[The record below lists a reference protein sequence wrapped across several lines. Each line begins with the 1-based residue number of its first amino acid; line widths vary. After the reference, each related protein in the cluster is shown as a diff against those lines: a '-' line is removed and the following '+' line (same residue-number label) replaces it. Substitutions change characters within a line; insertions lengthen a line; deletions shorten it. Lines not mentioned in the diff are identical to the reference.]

1 MLITREV
8 LTRMGATG
16 PNADRYVEALDAAMA
31 RHAIDTAPRIV
42 HFLAQTLHES
52 GCLRLTEENLNYSAD
67 GLLRVFPRYFP
78 TRADAE
84 ACARKPERIGNRV
97 YCGRMGNGPE
107 ASGDGFRYRGRG
119 LIQLTGKDNYR
130 ALARWCGQDVVAEPD
145 RVGSELAVQSA
156 VFFWERNALND
167 LADIDDLKAITRRIN
182 GGLNGF
188 ADRRE
193 LLEKGR
199 HALRE
204 LGLAGS
210 VAPASVPF
218 APTHRVVPLQLN
230 LRSAPRVSPATLLA
244 SLAQGTE
251 VEVRGPAS
259 AAGWLRVRVMLGGTM
274 REGVV
279 AEQYLAALAPQP
291 RARGRAR
298 AAMPGGAALPALP
311 PAVLHDEFSAASRAR
326 PEGRIHPL
334 AEADRPARRAR
345 ASAARA
351 AELQAIL
358 DWLDVTNPVH
368 RRYRP
373 LDGRGVALA
382 YVADCA
388 DLAGV
393 YLPHVWWTD
402 TALRRLTLG
411 DAVDPVLGQTVHEI
425 GINALHDW
433 LDDHGPAFGWVRE
446 LDPTLLQAAANAG
459 EVCVIVARHRDIDQA
474 GQVSLVVP
482 EQPGAEALR
491 RADGEVLRPLES
503 MAGRRGVRAAV
514 SRNAWWT
521 GRRFQSFAF
530 WRHP

>member
-16 PNADRYVEALDAAMA
+16 ANADRYVEALNAEMA
-31 RHAIDTAPRIV
+31 RHAIDTAPRVV

-67 GLLRVFPRYFP
+67 GLLKVFPRYFP
-78 TRADAE
+78 VRADAE

-130 ALARWCGQDVVAEPD
+130 ALARWCGQDVLAEPD
-145 RVGSELAVQSA
+145 RVASELAVQSA

-230 LRSAPRVSPATLLA
+230 LRSAPRVSPVTLLA

-259 AAGWLRVRVMLGGTM
+259 AAGWMRVRVMLGGTM

-279 AEQYLAALAPQP
+279 AEQYLAELARQP

-298 AAMPGGAALPALP
+298 GAMPAAPLPALP
-311 PAVLHDEFSAASRAR
+311 PAVLHDALSAASRTRA
-326 PEGRIHPL
+326 EGRIHPL
-334 AEADRPARRAR
+334 AEADWPARRAR

-351 AELQAIL
+351 TELLSIL
-358 DWLDVTNPVH
+358 DWLDVANSAH

-373 LDGRGVALA
+373 LDGKGVALA

-393 YLPHVWWTD
+393 YLPRVWWTD

-411 DAVDPVLGQTVHEI
+411 EAVDAALGQSVREI

-433 LDDHGPAFGWVRE
+433 LDDNGPAFGWVRE
-446 LDPTLLQAAANAG
+446 IDPTLLQAAANAG
-459 EVCVIVARHRDIDQA
+459 ELCVIVARHRDIDQA

-482 EQPGAEALR
+482 EQPGVEALR

-503 MAGRRGVRAAV
+503 MAGRRGVRAGV
-514 SRNAWWT
+514 SRNAWWV

>member
-1 MLITREV
+1 
-8 LTRMGATG
+8 
-16 PNADRYVEALDAAMA
+16 
-31 RHAIDTAPRIV
+31 
-42 HFLAQTLHES
+42 
-52 GCLRLTEENLNYSAD
+52 
-67 GLLRVFPRYFP
+67 
-78 TRADAE
+78 
-84 ACARKPERIGNRV
+84 
-97 YCGRMGNGPE
+97 
-107 ASGDGFRYRGRG
+107 
-119 LIQLTGKDNYR
+119 
-130 ALARWCGQDVVAEPD
+130 
-145 RVGSELAVQSA
+145 
-156 VFFWERNALND
+156 
-167 LADIDDLKAITRRIN
+167 
-182 GGLNGF
+182 
-188 ADRRE
+188 
-193 LLEKGR
+193 
-199 HALRE
+199 
-204 LGLAGS
+204 
-210 VAPASVPF
+210 
-218 APTHRVVPLQLN
+218 
-230 LRSAPRVSPATLLA
+230 
-244 SLAQGTE
+244 
-251 VEVRGPAS
+251 
-259 AAGWLRVRVMLGGTM
+259 
-274 REGVV
+274 
-279 AEQYLAALAPQP
+279 
-291 RARGRAR
+291 
-298 AAMPGGAALPALP
+298 MPGGAALPALP